1 MKIKSILLSVSCLMA
16 LPLIQAQA
24 QVIPLLNGDFSA
36 NQGQSK
42 IFFWDSAGASTGLI
56 PGWTPSGPGAAINYD
71 LGGLYVGNSGVD
83 GASDNSNYG
92 GACHLWL
99 DSYDPSVYNTSS
111 YTIQPGDQYSL
122 SLNVS
127 GEWAADGNHNTTVS
141 LYYLAGSTRVVFA
154 TDSFNTPNAWAW
166 TPESFTGA
174 APSAAF
180 GDNLGVEIQNVTPEG
195 LPTSNSD
202 SYTAYGN
209 VVLSSVAV
217 PEPASIA
224 LFGLG
229 GLALLAFRR
238 RA

>member
-1 MKIKSILLSVSCLMA
+1 MKMKLALLSASCLVA
-16 LPLIQAQA
+16 LSVAQSQA
-24 QVIPLLNGDFSA
+24 QVIPLVNGDFSA

-42 IFFWDSAGASTGLI
+42 LFFWTSTGAPSGLI
-56 PGWTPSGPGAAINYD
+56 PGWTPTGPGGAINYD
-71 LGGLYVGNSGVD
+71 LGGAYVGNSGVD
-83 GASDNSNYG
+83 GATDDSNYG

-99 DSYDPSVYNTSS
+99 DSYDPAVYNTSS
-111 YTIQPGDQYSL
+111 YTIQPGDNYSL

-127 GEWAADGNHNTTVS
+127 GEWAPDGNHNTTVS

-180 GDNLGVEIQNVTPEG
+180 GDLLGVEIQNVTPESG
-195 LPTSNSD
+195 LASDNDD
-202 SYTAYGN
+202 SYTSYGN
-209 VVLSSVAV
+209 VVLSVV
-217 PEPASIA
+217 PEPTSIA
-224 LFGLG
+224 LLGLG